1 MKPYILL
8 ILCNIICIEVTAQ
21 SIQYVNNT
29 SSSKLTNKYFFYT
42 SVPDTAVNHLVN
54 FELSSLSAFFFIKP
68 ACYYYDSVTTSS
80 KELIQPN
87 FQNDNVYLDLNILHT
102 ETGQTL
108 KNNILINI
116 SHQFAWI
123 LAKKY
128 KLNLSFLQQ
137 VLFTDYITGIYMGN
151 KYRSLKKR
159 EDYYNSQLLYL
170 NFAND
175 PSSDYLTK
183 ENRMYAFKKGEAD
196 FFIAYQR
203 RHIYTLRDIISEGI
217 NFVMSQDLE

>member
-1 MKPYILL
+1 MK
-8 ILCNIICIEVTAQ
+8 VTAQ
-21 SIQYVNNT
+21 SFQYVNNT
-29 SSSKLTNKYFFYT
+29 SPYTLTNKYFFHT
-42 SVPDTAVNHLVN
+42 SAPDTTVNHLVD
-54 FELSSLSAFFFIKP
+54 FERGSLSAFFFIAP
-68 ACYYYDSVTTSS
+68 PCYYYDSVTTFS
-80 KELIQPN
+80 KELIKPN
-87 FQNDNVYLDLNILHT
+87 FQNDNIYLDLNMLHT
-102 ETGQTL
+102 ETSQTL

-116 SHQFAWI
+116 THQFAWI

-128 KLNLSFLQQ
+128 RLNLTFLQQ

-151 KYRSLKKR
+151 RYPTLKKR
-159 EDYYNSQLLYL
+159 EDYYDSQSMYL

-175 PSSDYLTK
+175 PSSNLTK

-196 FFIAYQR
+196 FLIAYQR

>member
-1 MKPYILL
+1 MK
-8 ILCNIICIEVTAQ
+8 VTAQ
-21 SIQYVNNT
+21 SFQYVNNT
-29 SSSKLTNKYFFYT
+29 SPYTLTNKYFFYT
-42 SVPDTAVNHLVN
+42 SAPDTTVNHLVD
-54 FELSSLSAFFFIKP
+54 FERGSLSAFFFIAP
-68 ACYYYDSVTTSS
+68 PCYYYDSVTTFS
-80 KELIQPN
+80 KELIKPN
-87 FQNDNVYLDLNILHT
+87 FQNDNIYLDLNMLHT
-102 ETGQTL
+102 ETSETL

-116 SHQFAWI
+116 THQFAWI

-128 KLNLSFLQQ
+128 RLNLTFLQQ

-151 KYRSLKKR
+151 RYPTLKKR
-159 EDYYNSQLLYL
+159 EDYYDSQSMYL

-175 PSSDYLTK
+175 PSSNLTK

-196 FFIAYQR
+196 FLIAYQR